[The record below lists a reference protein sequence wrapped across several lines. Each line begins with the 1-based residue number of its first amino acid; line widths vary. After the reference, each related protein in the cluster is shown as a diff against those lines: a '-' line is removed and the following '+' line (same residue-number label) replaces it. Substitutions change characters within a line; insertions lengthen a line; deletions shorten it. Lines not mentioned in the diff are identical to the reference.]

1 MTEFE
6 SIGDNKY
13 RIQYPNGDVYEGEMK
28 ESSKNGQGIMTY
40 ANGDTY
46 DGNWVN
52 GKKEGQGRLTSY
64 SGRRVYTGSWSNDKK
79 NGEGTMTSRDL
90 ENDGVDVTYKG
101 KWIND
106 NLPTGEMDYTI
117 ISDGSKSDTYKGGLR
132 QRYHETIDGLT
143 IFVPHGQGGY
153 YIDGTKYYDG
163 NFNRGIQ
170 IETEERTTH
179 YPDGSKI
186 TSFKS
191 EEPIKPHP
199 PYSSRQKK
207 VRTVRR
213 EGTYGMTDEMMK
225 ELDKVYD
232 MGKGGSKSKTKRRE
246 INNKKCKSKYK
257 KIKKGCSF
265 KKNTNKKRRK
275 SHRK

>member
-28 ESSKNGQGIMTY
+28 ESSKNGQGTMTY

-52 GKKEGQGRLTSY
+52 GKKKGQGRSTSY

-90 ENDGVDVTYKG
+90 EHRGADVTYKG
-101 KWIND
+101 IWTDD
-106 NLPTGEMDYTI
+106 NLPNGEKDLTI

-143 IFVPHGQGGY
+143 IFVPDGQGGY

-163 NFNRGIQ
+163 NFDRGI
-170 IETEERTTH
+170 EYGKRTTYYH
-179 YPDGSKI
+179 DGSRI
-186 TSFKS
+186 TSNN
-191 EEPIKPHP
+191 PQP
-199 PYSSRQKK
+199 PYSSRGQK
-207 VRTVRR
+207 TVRR
-213 EGTYGMTDEMMK
+213 KGIYGMTDDMMK
-225 ELDKVYD
+225 ELDDVYY

-246 INNKKCKSKYK
+246 SNNKKCKSKYK
-257 KIKKGCSF
+257 YQKNKKGCSF
-265 KKNTNKKRRK
+265 KKNTNKKRRQ